1 MCLLGDRI
9 GRSAL
14 VARFNGTQDKAMRA
28 NTTDQQEPA
37 ATVSE
42 LLELDA
48 AQILE
53 LLRNHTFGRMVFAHE
68 SWPVILPVNYA
79 FADPTVVIRT
89 GPGTKLASAPF
100 HATAFEIDDAD
111 PKGSWGW
118 SVLVQGP
125 AVEITY
131 ARDEHSRRLRELVAQ
146 PIALG
151 VRDHCLVISA
161 LKISGRSF
169 GEPPDFPSRSTPGFP
184 HSSPSIWAIAS
195 SRPGR

>member
-1 MCLLGDRI
+1 M

-14 VARFNGTQDKAMRA
+14 VGRLKPAHDKAMRA
-28 NTTDQQEPA
+28 NSKDQQERGA
-37 ATVSE
+37 AARE

-53 LLRNHTFGRMVFAHE
+53 LLATHTFGRMVFAHE

-79 FADPTVVIRT
+79 FADPTIVIRT
-89 GPGTKLASAPF
+89 GPGAKLVSAPF

-111 PKGSWGW
+111 PKGNWGW

-125 AVEITY
+125 ALEITY
-131 ARDEHSRRLRELVAQ
+131 ARDEPSRRLRELVGQ
-146 PIALG
+146 PTAPG

-169 GEPPDFPSRSTPGFP
+169 GEPPDLPSPSMPGDP
-184 HSSPSIWAIAS
+184 HASPSIWAISS
-195 SRPGR
+195 SRPRPGIPAR

>member
-1 MCLLGDRI
+1 M

-14 VARFNGTQDKAMRA
+14 VGKLKIAQDQAMRA
-28 NTTDQQEPA
+28 NSKEQQRGA
-37 ATVSE
+37 GARE

-53 LLRNHTFGRMVFAHE
+53 LLRTHTFGRMVFAHE

-79 FADPTVVIRT
+79 FADPKIVIRT
-89 GPGTKLASAPF
+89 GPGAKLASAPF

-111 PKGSWGW
+111 PEGSWGW

-125 AVEITY
+125 AFEITY
-131 ARDEHSRRLRELVAQ
+131 ARDEDSRRLRELVGEPTA
-146 PIALG
+146 PG
-151 VRDHCLVISA
+151 VRDHCFVISA

-169 GEPPDFPSRSTPGFP
+169 GDPPDLPSRSITGTPHG
-184 HSSPSIWAIAS
+184 SPSIWAIS
-195 SRPGR
+195 QSRLDR

>member
-1 MCLLGDRI
+1 
-9 GRSAL
+9 
-14 VARFNGTQDKAMRA
+14 MRA
-28 NTTDQQEPA
+28 NSKDQQELG
-37 ATVSE
+37 ATASD

-53 LLRNHTFGRMVFAHE
+53 LLRTHTFGRMVFADE

-79 FADPTVVIRT
+79 FADPTIVIRT
-89 GPGTKLASAPF
+89 GPGAKLASAPR
-100 HATAFEIDDAD
+100 HAAVAFEIDDAD

-125 AVEITY
+125 AFEITY
-131 ARDEHSRRLRELVAQ
+131 ARDEPSRRLRELVGQ
-146 PIALG
+146 PTAPG

-169 GEPPDFPSRSTPGFP
+169 GEPPGLPSRSTPGERQ
-184 HSSPSIWAIAS
+184 SSSLDLGYLLEPAPANYAGEVKKSMTLGS
-195 SRPGR
+195 DF